1 MRTHLPS
8 VSLFPKPFILLNLFS
23 STRKVLVFRHF
34 TGKEL
39 MTSSWFSTWDKTEAS
54 RYLFGPSCC
63 RRPLDIS
70 PNIWWR
76 ERRGRCIVCVVVR
89 GGGGGG
95 LARHSLSSF
104 SLSLY
109 QDFLSTPCHVP
120 PLLAILS
127 ALRAKVG
134 LQLSP
139 LPAACQERKSQ
150 PSEGPDTGELDST
163 VGSRVRMQ
171 EQ

>member
-1 MRTHLPS
+1 M
-8 VSLFPKPFILLNLFS
+8 V
-23 STRKVLVFRHF
+23 
-34 TGKEL
+34 E
-39 MTSSWFSTWDKTEAS
+39 
-54 RYLFGPSCC
+54 
-63 RRPLDIS
+63 
-70 PNIWWR
+70 R
-76 ERRGRCIVCVVVR
+76 EEGALYCVCGGAGVGGWGRS
-89 GGGGGG
+89 
-95 LARHSLSSF
+95 ARHSLSSF

-120 PLLAILS
+120 PLLAILG